1 MEQYSKHPLA
11 IAVVTAARQEKIETL
26 SVEKIREKSGEG
38 LKARIAGKLIEI
50 IGRKKVTDRTLPL
63 PELVSGLECL
73 MFVEG
78 RYAAAF
84 RFHDAPRKDSV
95 SSIEHLKP

>member
-1 MEQYSKHPLA
+1 VEQYSKHPLA
-11 IAVVTAARQEKIETL
+11 IAVVTAARQEKIATL

-50 IGRKKVTDRTLPL
+50 TGRKKVTDRTLPL

-73 MFVEG
+73 M
-78 RYAAAF
+78 A
-84 RFHDAPRKDSV
+84 DLPRRSGSTMRPAKTERRPSNT
-95 SSIEHLKP
+95 